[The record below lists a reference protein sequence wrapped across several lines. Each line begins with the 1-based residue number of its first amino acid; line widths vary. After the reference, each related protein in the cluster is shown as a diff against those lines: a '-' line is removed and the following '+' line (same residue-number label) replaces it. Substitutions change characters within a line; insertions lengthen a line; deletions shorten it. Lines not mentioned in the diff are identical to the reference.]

1 MSSLNDESF
10 YNILGEEISRNGLV
24 QQMINF
30 YGLLLEVGET
40 RITDFNE
47 GSEIRNFLESVA
59 VDHYVILED
68 QNEHAKIGFID
79 TAYGEWLDKHGL
91 NPAIRLERNQGA
103 ESVGEVTFTIPEV
116 SAEQTIIPEGTLL
129 ASTETGLQ
137 FSTDYDAVIEIGD
150 LNVDVQCTC
159 MSVGEDGNVVSGSI
173 DLIDDDFLDV
183 HGITVTNAD
192 AFTGGVDYEED
203 EDYRARLLEY
213 VRREDFG
220 SLPYYINLAE
230 SVPGV
235 HDVKLIDSVG
245 VSKKI
250 LVNGDV
256 KETSDT
262 LLVDVLTRFSDTRNL
277 GINHT
282 FNVAKPSFVKYNLE
296 VVVSV
301 DTELPSGTFED
312 LLVKYVDGG
321 YSTFDGRIEFN
332 GVNIGQSITKDEF
345 VNALRII
352 DNVADATIT
361 IKKNGSS
368 ASLNECSVNA
378 DEVVEIN
385 NVSVTQNV
393 VG

>member
-47 GSEIRNFLESVA
+47 GSEIRNFLETIA

-68 QNEHAKIGFID
+68 QNEHAKITFID
-79 TAYGEWLDKHGL
+79 TAYGEWLDKHGQH
-91 NPAIRLERNQGA
+91 PAIRLERNQGNEA
-103 ESVGEVTFTIPEV
+103 VGEVTFTIPSV
-116 SAEQTIIPEGTLL
+116 STEQTIIPEGTLL

-173 DLIDDDFLDV
+173 DLIDDDFIDV
-183 HGITVTNAD
+183 HGITVTNTD

-203 EDYRARLLEY
+203 EAYRARLLEY

-230 SVPGV
+230 TVPGV
-235 HDVKLIDSVG
+235 HDVKLVDEVG

-282 FNVAKPSFVKYNLE
+282 FNVAKPTFVKYSLE
-296 VVVSV
+296 VTV
-301 DTELPSGTFED
+301 DVDAELPSGTFED

-332 GVNIGQSITKDEF
+332 GVRIGQSITKDEF
-345 VNALRII
+345 VNALKII
-352 DNVADATIT
+352 GNVADATIT
-361 IKKNGSS
+361 IKNASS
-368 ASLNECSVNA
+368 TSVDICSVEA
-378 DEVVEIN
+378 DEVVEITD
-385 NVSVTQNV
+385 VSVTQNV
-393 VG
+393 IEG

>member
-24 QQMINF
+24 QQMINL

-47 GSEIRNFLESVA
+47 GSEIRNFLETIA

-68 QNEHAKIGFID
+68 QNEHAKITFID
-79 TAYGEWLDKHGL
+79 TAYGEWLDKHGQH
-91 NPAIRLERNQGA
+91 PAIRLERNQGNEA
-103 ESVGEVTFTIPEV
+103 VGEVTFTIPSV
-116 SAEQTIIPEGTLL
+116 STEQTIIPEGTLL

-137 FSTDYDAVIEIGD
+137 FVTDYDAVIEIGD

-203 EDYRARLLEY
+203 EAYRARLLEY

-230 SVPGV
+230 TVPGV
-235 HDVKLIDSVG
+235 HDVKLVDEVG

-282 FNVAKPSFVKYNLE
+282 FNVAKPTFVKYSLE
-296 VVVSV
+296 VTV
-301 DTELPSGTFED
+301 DVDAELPSGTFED

-332 GVNIGQSITKDEF
+332 GVRIGQSITKDEF
-345 VNALRII
+345 VNALKII
-352 DNVADATIT
+352 GNVADATIT
-361 IKKNGSS
+361 IKNASS
-368 ASLNECSVNA
+368 TSVDVCSVEA
-378 DEVVEIN
+378 DEVVEIT

-393 VG
+393 IGS

>member
-47 GSEIRNFLESVA
+47 GSEIRNFLETIA

-68 QNEHAKIGFID
+68 QNEHAKITFID

-91 NPAIRLERNQGA
+91 HPAIRLERNQGA
-103 ESVGEVTFTIPEV
+103 ESVGEVTFTIPAV

-137 FSTDYDAVIEIGD
+137 FVTDYDAVIEIGD

-159 MSVGEDGNVVSGSI
+159 MSVGEDGNVIAGSI

-183 HGITVTNAD
+183 HGITVTNTD

-203 EDYRARLLEY
+203 EAYRARLLEY

-230 SVPGV
+230 TVPGV
-235 HDVKLIDSVG
+235 HDVKLVDEVG

-282 FNVAKPSFVKYNLE
+282 FNVAKPTFVKYSLE
-296 VVVSV
+296 VTV
-301 DTELPSGTFED
+301 DVDAELPTGTFED

-332 GVNIGQSITKDEF
+332 GVRIGQSITKDEF
-345 VNALRII
+345 VNALKII
-352 DNVADATIT
+352 GNVADATIT
-361 IKKNGSS
+361 IKNASS
-368 ASLNECSVNA
+368 TSVDICSVEA
-378 DEVVEIN
+378 DEVVEITD
-385 NVSVTQNV
+385 VSVTQNV
-393 VG
+393 IEG

>member
-47 GSEIRNFLESVA
+47 GSEIRNFLESIA

-68 QNEHAKIGFID
+68 QNEHAKITFID

-91 NPAIRLERNQGA
+91 HPAIRLERNQGNEA
-103 ESVGEVTFTIPEV
+103 VGEVTFTIPAASTEK
-116 SAEQTIIPEGTLL
+116 TIIPEGTLL

-137 FSTDYDAVIEIGD
+137 FVTDYEAAIEIGD

-173 DLIDDDFLDV
+173 DLIDDDFIDV

-203 EDYRARLLEY
+203 EAYRARLLEY

-230 SVPGV
+230 TVPGV
-235 HDVKLIDSVG
+235 HDVKLVDEVG
-245 VSKKI
+245 ITKKI

-282 FNVAKPSFVKYNLE
+282 FNVAKPTFVKYSLE
-296 VVVSV
+296 VTV
-301 DTELPSGTFED
+301 DVDAELPSGTFED

-332 GVNIGQSITKDEF
+332 GVRIGQSITKDEF
-345 VNALRII
+345 VNALKII

-361 IKKNGSS
+361 IKNASS
-368 ASLNECSVNA
+368 TSVDICSVEA
-378 DEVVEIN
+378 DEVVEIT

-393 VG
+393 LGS

>member
-10 YNILGEEISRNGLV
+10 YNILGEEISRNGLT

-47 GSEIRNFLESVA
+47 GSEIRNFIESIA

-68 QNEHAKIGFID
+68 QNEHAKITFID

-91 NPAIRLERNQGA
+91 HPAIRLERNQGNEA
-103 ESVGEVTFTIPEV
+103 VGEVTFTIPAASTEK
-116 SAEQTIIPEGTLL
+116 TIIPEGTLL

-137 FSTDYDAVIEIGD
+137 FVTDYEAAIEIGD

-173 DLIDDDFLDV
+173 DLIDDDFIDV

-203 EDYRARLLEY
+203 EAYRARLLEY

-230 SVPGV
+230 TVPGV
-235 HDVKLIDSVG
+235 HDVKLVDEVG
-245 VSKKI
+245 ITKKI

-282 FNVAKPSFVKYNLE
+282 FNVAKPTFVKYSLE
-296 VVVSV
+296 VAV
-301 DTELPSGTFED
+301 DVDAELPSGTFED

-332 GVNIGQSITKDEF
+332 GARIGQSITKDEF
-345 VNALRII
+345 VNALKII
-352 DNVADATIT
+352 GNVADATVT
-361 IKKNGSS
+361 IKNASS
-368 ASLNECSVNA
+368 TSVDICSVEA
-378 DEVVEIN
+378 DEVVEIT

-393 VG
+393 IGS

>member
-47 GSEIRNFLESVA
+47 GSEIRNFLETIA

-68 QNEHAKIGFID
+68 QNEHAKITFID
-79 TAYGEWLDKHGL
+79 TAYGEWLDKHGQH
-91 NPAIRLERNQGA
+91 PAIRLERNQGNEA
-103 ESVGEVTFTIPEV
+103 VGEVTFTIPSV

-137 FSTDYDAVIEIGD
+137 FATDYDAVIEIGD

-173 DLIDDDFLDV
+173 DLIDDDFIDV
-183 HGITVTNAD
+183 HGITVTNTD

-203 EDYRARLLEY
+203 EAYRARLLEY

-230 SVPGV
+230 TVPGV
-235 HDVKLIDSVG
+235 HDVKLVDEVG

-282 FNVAKPSFVKYNLE
+282 FNVAKPTFVKYSLE
-296 VVVSV
+296 VTV
-301 DTELPSGTFED
+301 DVDAELPSGTFED

-332 GVNIGQSITKDEF
+332 GVRIGQSITKDEF
-345 VNALRII
+345 VNALKII
-352 DNVADATIT
+352 GNVADATIT
-361 IKKNGSS
+361 IKNASS
-368 ASLNECSVNA
+368 TSVDICSVEA
-378 DEVVEIN
+378 DEVVEITD
-385 NVSVTQNV
+385 VSVTQNV
-393 VG
+393 IEG

>member
-47 GSEIRNFLESVA
+47 GSEIRNFLETIA

-68 QNEHAKIGFID
+68 QNEHAKITFID

-91 NPAIRLERNQGA
+91 HPAIRLERNQGNEA
-103 ESVGEVTFTIPEV
+103 VGEVTFTIPSV

-159 MSVGEDGNVVSGSI
+159 MSVGEDGNVIAGSI

-203 EDYRARLLEY
+203 EAYRARLLEY

-230 SVPGV
+230 TVPGV
-235 HDVKLIDSVG
+235 HDVKLVDEVG

-262 LLVDVLTRFSDTRNL
+262 LLVDVLAKFTDTRNL
-277 GINHT
+277 GLNHT
-282 FNVAKPSFVKYNLE
+282 FNVAKPTFVKYSLE
-296 VVVSV
+296 VTV
-301 DTELPSGTFED
+301 DVDVELPSGTFED

-332 GVNIGQSITKDEF
+332 GVRIGQSITKDEF
-345 VNALRII
+345 VNALKII
-352 DNVADATIT
+352 GNVADATIT
-361 IKKNGSS
+361 IKNASS
-368 ASLNECSVNA
+368 TSVDICSVEA
-378 DEVVEIN
+378 DEVVEITD
-385 NVSVTQNV
+385 VSVTQNV
-393 VG
+393 IEG

>member
-47 GSEIRNFLESVA
+47 GSEIRNFLETIA

-68 QNEHAKIGFID
+68 QNEHAKITFID
-79 TAYGEWLDKHGL
+79 TAYGEWLDKHGQH
-91 NPAIRLERNQGA
+91 PAIRLERNQGA
-103 ESVGEVTFTIPEV
+103 EAVGEVTFTIPSV

-183 HGITVTNAD
+183 HGITVTNTD

-203 EDYRARLLEY
+203 EAYRARLLEY

-230 SVPGV
+230 TVPGV
-235 HDVKLIDSVG
+235 HDVKLVDEVG
-245 VSKKI
+245 ITKKI

-282 FNVAKPSFVKYNLE
+282 FNVAKPTFVKYSLE
-296 VVVSV
+296 VTV
-301 DTELPSGTFED
+301 DVDAELPTGTFED

-332 GVNIGQSITKDEF
+332 GVRIGQSITKDEF
-345 VNALRII
+345 VNALKII
-352 DNVADATIT
+352 GNVADATIT
-361 IKKNGSS
+361 IKNASS
-368 ASLNECSVNA
+368 TSVDICSVEA
-378 DEVVEIN
+378 DEVVEITD
-385 NVSVTQNV
+385 VSVTQNV
-393 VG
+393 IEG

>member
-47 GSEIRNFLESVA
+47 GSEIRNFLETIA

-68 QNEHAKIGFID
+68 QNEHAKITFID
-79 TAYGEWLDKHGL
+79 TAYGEWLDKHGQH
-91 NPAIRLERNQGA
+91 PAIRLERNQGA
-103 ESVGEVTFTIPEV
+103 EAVGEVTFTIPSV
-116 SAEQTIIPEGTLL
+116 STEQTIIPEGTLL

-173 DLIDDDFLDV
+173 DLIDDDFIDV

-203 EDYRARLLEY
+203 EAYRARLLEY

-230 SVPGV
+230 TVPGV
-235 HDVKLIDSVG
+235 HDVKLVDQVG
-245 VSKKI
+245 ITKKI

-282 FNVAKPSFVKYNLE
+282 FNVAKPTFVKYSLE
-296 VVVSV
+296 VTV
-301 DTELPSGTFED
+301 DVDAELPSGTFED

-332 GVNIGQSITKDEF
+332 GVRIGQSITKDEF
-345 VNALRII
+345 VNALKII
-352 DNVADATIT
+352 GNVADATIT
-361 IKKNGSS
+361 IKNASS
-368 ASLNECSVNA
+368 TSVDVCSVEA
-378 DEVVEIN
+378 DEVVEITD
-385 NVSVTQNV
+385 VSVTQNV
-393 VG
+393 IGG